1 MAKNKELV
9 LGFFESQAAAE
20 NAVKELQAW
29 DKAVDGIKFD
39 NIGVLVKDSKG
50 KVKAN
55 MQGPRRTGVGVLLG
69 VLAAVLTGGIG
80 LVAGALFGGVLGHFV
95 HKKMGMSKEDLAR
108 ISKELDGGR
117 AAVGVLVNDDEA
129 KAVTAWIATLGGKP
143 ETHAVEEGAVEEGS
157 KALDA
162 EPSAEAEAPA
172 AEAPAAEAPAAEA
185 PAEPEAKS

>member
-1 MAKNKELV
+1 MSKNKELV
-9 LGFFESQAAAE
+9 LGFFENQAAAE

-69 VLAAVLTGGIG
+69 ALAAVLTGGIG
-80 LVAGALFGGVLGHFV
+80 LVAGVLLGGVLGHFV
-95 HKKMGMSKEDLAR
+95 HKKMGMSKDDLAR
-108 ISKELDGGR
+108 IGKELDGGK
-117 AAVGVLVNDDEA
+117 AAVGVLVNENEA
-129 KAVTAWIATLGGKP
+129 KAVTSWMTTLGGKP
-143 ETHAVEEGAVEEGS
+143 ETHSVEEDAVEEGS

-162 EPSAEAEAPA
+162 DPSAEAEAPA
-172 AEAPAAEAPAAEA
+172 AEAPAAEAPAAKA
-185 PAEPEAKS
+185 PSEPEAKS